1 MGVQVMIKRK
11 MIKWAAILSSTAF
24 LAIPGC
30 ETGTNLINQ
39 LMDSLTG
46 LV

>member
-1 MGVQVMIKRK
+1 MIMRKVM
-11 MIKWAAILSSTAF
+11 KWAAMLSSTAF

-30 ETGTNLINQ
+30 EAGTDLIGQ
-39 LMDSLTG
+39 VLGGLTG